1 MEFHTNSQSVLVLHM
16 LRANSPPEAGRW
28 RAADKADPGLDVDAS
43 RHAKPLCAPRPRR
56 VTSPELIF
64 RDSSLD
70 RCEKEELC
78 AHPDEFEALLGD
90 RAKWHFRSIVQRPDV
105 ELTSPPTRAGNPVI
119 LDSKFHAFASPPAS
133 AFFSRPKKAKLSPAD
148 GLSMSC

>member
-1 MEFHTNSQSVLVLHM
+1 MLRTNSPH
-16 LRANSPPEAGRW
+16 EAGWCRDAKKAPGMD
-28 RAADKADPGLDVDAS
+28 AAPG
-43 RHAKPLCAPRPRR
+43 RQAKPLFAPRPRR

-78 AHPDEFEALLGD
+78 RQDEVDALLGD
-90 RAKWHFRSIVQRPDV
+90 RAKWQFRPIQRPDV

-119 LDSKFHAFASPPAS
+119 LDSKFHELSTPTPEYSVAL
-133 AFFSRPKKAKLSPAD
+133 FSRPKKPRLTSLS
-148 GLSMSC
+148 SSC